1 MIKFLLKGVMRD
13 RTRSLFPF
21 LVVFAGVLITVLMH
35 AWMGGARTHIIAAN
49 ASFSTG
55 HVKVMS
61 RAYAKHESQIPNDLA
76 YIGVQELMSTLKTD
90 FPDMIWTQRIRFG
103 GLLDIPDENGETR
116 SQSPV
121 FGLAVNLL
129 DQQSPELKILNLH
142 NALVQGRLPEKSGEI
157 LISEQ
162 LAQKLDVKIGEQA
175 TLMSST
181 MYSALSMYNFKV
193 AGTVEFGMTVMD
205 RGAMITDISDIQIAL
220 DMHDASGEILGFFNN
235 NRYQDQKAEKYCQ
248 IFNRQYEETDD
259 QFAPIMLTLADQN
272 ALAELL
278 DMYDY
283 MGSIIVGIFI
293 FIMSIVLWNAGLMG
307 NIRRYGEIGV
317 RMAIGENSGHLY
329 RSLIYE
335 SMLIGFFGSLAGT
348 LVGLGIAYYLQEVGI
363 DISAWLQKSTILMTN
378 VVGARITPAT
388 YYIGFIPGFAATI
401 LGTAISGLS
410 IYKRQTAQLFRE
422 LEV

>member
-1 MIKFLLKGVMRD
+1 
-13 RTRSLFPF
+13 
-21 LVVFAGVLITVLMH
+21 
-35 AWMGGARTHIIAAN
+35 
-49 ASFSTG
+49 
-55 HVKVMS
+55 
-61 RAYAKHESQIPNDLA
+61 
-76 YIGVQELMSTLKTD
+76 
-90 FPDMIWTQRIRFG
+90 
-103 GLLDIPDENGETR
+103 
-116 SQSPV
+116 
-121 FGLAVNLL
+121 
-129 DQQSPELKILNLH
+129 
-142 NALVQGRLPEKSGEI
+142 
-157 LISEQ
+157 
-162 LAQKLDVKIGEQA
+162 
-175 TLMSST
+175 
-181 MYSALSMYNFKV
+181 
-193 AGTVEFGMTVMD
+193 MD